1 MRKGAMAVF
10 VNTFFE
16 ERVEQLFDLAGLVEK
31 IFSSAG
37 LEYRIVGGLAAYL
50 YVEEMEPE
58 AGRLTKD
65 IDIAVR
71 REDLEKI
78 AKAAEPFGLQHRHV
92 AGVDMLVQAG
102 KPSARRA
109 VHLVFTSEKV
119 RPEYPEPTPELG
131 PYRRIKGL
139 RLIPLAD
146 LIRMKL
152 TSFRANDE
160 AHLKDLDEAGLIT
173 PEIEAALSPVLAE
186 RLARVRARE

>member
-1 MRKGAMAVF
+1 MRLMAVF
-10 VNTFFE
+10 ENTFFE
-16 ERVEQLFDLAGLVEK
+16 ERVEQLFDLAEVAEK

-50 YVEEMEPE
+50 YVEEIEPE
-58 AGRLTKD
+58 AGRLTRD
-65 IDIAVR
+65 VDIAVR
-71 REDLEKI
+71 RADLDRI

-92 AGVDMLVQAG
+92 AGVDMLVPIG

-109 VHLVFTSEKV
+109 IHLVFAGEKV
-119 RPEYPEPTPELG
+119 RPEYPEATPELG
-131 PYRRIKGL
+131 TCRRIKGL

-146 LIRMKL
+146 LVRMKL

-173 PEIEAALSPVLAE
+173 PDIEAALSPVLAE
-186 RLARVRARE
+186 RLARVRARG